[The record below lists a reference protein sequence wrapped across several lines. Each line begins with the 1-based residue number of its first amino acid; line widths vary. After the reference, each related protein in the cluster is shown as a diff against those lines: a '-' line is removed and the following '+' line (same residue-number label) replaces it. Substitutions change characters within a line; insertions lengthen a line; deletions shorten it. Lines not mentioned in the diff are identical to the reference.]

1 MRESLFSPLWYRVA
15 EKHPQLRSEVRTQR
29 QQVRDQ
35 RWYLLVNPTN
45 GRQFRVNEQAWAF
58 IGRCDGHLTVE
69 QVWNALLEQFRDDAP
84 TQNEVIQ
91 LLNQLDEH
99 ELIAYE
105 HTADPATL
113 ARRRSERTKA
123 KAQGFVN
130 PFAMRVPLGDPSAF
144 LRKLD
149 AWPRVLFNR
158 ATLAVWLVATLSA
171 FVAAAAHWDSLA
183 LHARNFMATPR
194 YLLIAWLVFPLLK
207 AVHELAHALAVR
219 RWGGTVGGMG
229 FSLFVLVPAPYVDA
243 SASAAFRS
251 RYQRVVVGAAG
262 MMAELVIA
270 ALALLVWLNVQPGLV
285 SDVAFVTMFI
295 ASVTTVI
302 FNGNP
307 LLPFD
312 AYFIACDVLDLPNL
326 GPRSRTWWSRAMLRA
341 AGGAKAPE
349 LMSVSR
355 GEGKWLAL
363 YAPLALVYRIVLSV
377 GLVIW
382 LGVHST
388 FLAVAGGLVLAF
400 SVVAKPLYTTVKRMR
415 EMLPPGSARRRA
427 GAVGLAVAGALL
439 VAICAVPL
447 PFHTVATGVVWPPE
461 HARVRPGTDGFV
473 AQILARDGDRVA
485 AGQVLVV
492 LDDPALLVERER
504 LVNRVEQL
512 EAGRYSALSS
522 SPEAAKNAEEELA
535 RVQQDLVRVG
545 QKIAEL
551 EVRAGAAGVLVMPQ
565 QQDLPGT
572 FVKKGGTLAYVLER
586 TDVGVR
592 AAVAEYDAAFLRE
605 GTRSVEVRLAGD
617 ARTLRA
623 ERVRDIP
630 AATHDLP
637 SAALGDRGGGPYAT
651 DPADTEGMRSQE
663 AIVVVD
669 VTLPET
675 ALERLGSRAWVRF
688 DHGAMPLAARW
699 YRQARQVLL
708 QHFNPAG

>member
-15 EKHPQLRSEVRTQR
+15 EKHPHLRPEVRTQR
-29 QQVRDQ
+29 QHVREQ

-58 IGRCDGHLTVE
+58 IGRCDGSLTVE
-69 QVWNALLEQFRDDAP
+69 QVWNALLQQFRDDAP

-105 HTADPATL
+105 HAADAETL

-123 KAQGFVN
+123 KVQGFVN

-144 LRKLD
+144 LKKLD

-158 ATLAVWLVATLSA
+158 LTFALWLVAVGAA
-171 FVAAAAHWDSLA
+171 FIAAAAHWDSLA
-183 LHARNFMATPR
+183 LHAKSYMATPR
-194 YLLIAWLVFPLLK
+194 YLLIAWIVFPLLK
-207 AVHELAHALAVR
+207 AFHEMAHALAVR
-219 RWGGTVGGMG
+219 RWGGTVGGIG

-251 RYQRVVVGAAG
+251 RHQRVIVGAAG
-262 MMAELVIA
+262 MMVELAVA
-270 ALALLVWLNVQPGLV
+270 SLALLVWLNVQPGIV
-285 SDVAFVTMFI
+285 SDIAFVTMFI
-295 ASVTTVI
+295 ASVTTLL

-326 GPRSRTWWSRAMLRA
+326 GPRSRAWWSRAILRVT
-341 AGGAKAPE
+341 GGSSAPE

-363 YAPLALVYRIVLSV
+363 YAPLALVYRLVLSV

-388 FLAVAGGLVLAF
+388 LLAIAGGLVLGF
-400 SVVAKPLYTTVKRMR
+400 TVVAKPLYTMVTRMR

-427 GAVGLAVAGALL
+427 ATIGLGAAGALL

-447 PFHTVATGVVWPPE
+447 PFHTVASGVVWPPE
-461 HARVRPGTDGFV
+461 HARVRPGTDGFI
-473 AQILARDGDRVA
+473 AGILARDGDRVA
-485 AGQVLVV
+485 KGQVLVV
-492 LDDPALLVERER
+492 LDDPALFVERAR

-512 EAGRYSALSS
+512 EAGRYSALTS
-522 SPEAAKNAEEELA
+522 SPEQAKNAEEELG
-535 RVQQDLVRVG
+535 RVQQDLARVDR
-545 QKIAEL
+545 KLAEL
-551 EVRAGAAGVLVMPQ
+551 EVKASAEGVLVMPQ

-572 FVKKGGTLAYVLER
+572 FVKKGGTLAYVLES
-586 TDVGVR
+586 TAVPVR
-592 AAVAEYDAAFLRE
+592 AALAEYDAAFLRA
-605 GTRSVEVRLAGD
+605 GTRGEEVRLAGD
-617 ARTLRA
+617 PRTLQA

-630 AATHDLP
+630 AATHELP
-637 SAALGDRGGGPYAT
+637 SAALGDKGGGPHAT

-663 AIVVVD
+663 PVVLVD
-669 VTLPET
+669 VTLPAT
-675 ALERLGSRAWVRF
+675 SLERLGGRAWVRF